1 MNKKLTLQELHTI
14 LDSHI
19 ALKKVIDTAVEVG
32 CLDPN
37 GPLYNTVW
45 KSFEDVVSILDPN
58 GWIMWHIYDNDSG
71 ERALKVKIHD
81 VEFPVETRRDLLYA
95 INVI

>member
-1 MNKKLTLQELHTI
+1 MNKKLTLEELHTI

-58 GWIMWHIYDNDSG
+58 GWIMWHIYDNDDG

>member
-14 LDSHI
+14 LDSHA
-19 ALKKVIDTAVEVG
+19 ALKKAIDSAVEVG

-37 GPLYNTVW
+37 GPLYHAAW

-58 GWIMWHIYDNDSG
+58 GWIMWHIYDNEG
-71 ERALKVKIHD
+71 GVRGLKVKIHD